1 MKANKII
8 SRILAMVMILTCVF
22 SNITFGEGIVKKEE
36 TVYVNLDNSGEDIE
50 KISSIWI
57 HSNSP
62 LKTIE
67 DKSTL
72 EDVINVKG
80 EEVPEV
86 KDGKLVWK
94 TENKDIYYQGKVKQ
108 QIPLKPSI
116 KYYLDG
122 KEVKPEDIVG
132 KSGEIRISIDI
143 QNRDKHPIYLDKGET
158 RTAYTP
164 YVVATVVDLPMDR
177 FKNVKV
183 NTGKLISD
191 GSNQIITFI
200 SLPGLKDSLGVDSN
214 KIDLEEHLELIA
226 DVKNFE
232 MKPIVFIATSEI
244 PEMDALDDV
253 KDLDELIDGIEKIK
267 DASEKLI
274 EATNKLY
281 EGQVE
286 LDKGLDEFIQ
296 GIDKIKFGSDTL
308 LEGSTKLKE
317 GLNQT
322 YEGSKKIDEG
332 ANTLSQSANQLG
344 KGFGDLGNG
353 TVEFSKKAMEFSQ
366 GASQVVEGIDKIP
379 ESTKALSGGMEELIQ
394 GTETIKNGQDNL
406 SQGLGK
412 SIEALDKIKGGKEK
426 EGKVIELLLKGLE
439 GMDKIA
445 SNMENLPGGTVLSHS
460 MKEVL
465 GQQRTALEGLKNSN
479 EQLLVALEQLEDGLL
494 QAEGASRELAQGIE
508 DVNEGQKKI
517 AGGLEELALGTE
529 GLKGASSQ
537 LVEGSTGLQQGANT
551 INENA
556 QKVNEGAGKFAE
568 GSKGLSKGTKELT
581 NGLGKLSV
589 GAGELYGGIEEL
601 SKGTGQLADG
611 GGKIK
616 EGSHK
621 LTEGAKELNQGM
633 NKFHNEGI
641 NKMWDEVKDV
651 NMDVSEIIDIKDELI
666 KMSKDN
672 KSFSGLSED
681 MDGSLKFIMKTE
693 GVKGIEEKEK
703 LEVNKEVK
711 EESGFIAWIKRIFRK

>member
-308 LEGSTKLKE
+308 LNGSAKLKE

-353 TVEFSKKAMEFSQ
+353 TVEFSKKSY
-366 GASQVVEGIDKIP
+366 GILPRCI
-379 ESTKALSGGMEELIQ
+379 
-394 GTETIKNGQDNL
+394 
-406 SQGLGK
+406 
-412 SIEALDKIKGGKEK
+412 
-426 EGKVIELLLKGLE
+426 
-439 GMDKIA
+439 
-445 SNMENLPGGTVLSHS
+445 PGG
-460 MKEVL
+460 
-465 GQQRTALEGLKNSN
+465 
-479 EQLLVALEQLEDGLL
+479 
-494 QAEGASRELAQGIE
+494 
-508 DVNEGQKKI
+508 
-517 AGGLEELALGTE
+517 
-529 GLKGASSQ
+529 
-537 LVEGSTGLQQGANT
+537 
-551 INENA
+551 
-556 QKVNEGAGKFAE
+556 
-568 GSKGLSKGTKELT
+568 
-581 NGLGKLSV
+581 
-589 GAGELYGGIEEL
+589 
-601 SKGTGQLADG
+601 
-611 GGKIK
+611 
-616 EGSHK
+616 
-621 LTEGAKELNQGM
+621 
-633 NKFHNEGI
+633 
-641 NKMWDEVKDV
+641 
-651 NMDVSEIIDIKDELI
+651 
-666 KMSKDN
+666 
-672 KSFSGLSED
+672 
-681 MDGSLKFIMKTE
+681 
-693 GVKGIEEKEK
+693 
-703 LEVNKEVK
+703 
-711 EESGFIAWIKRIFRK
+711 